1 MQNEGAV
8 SAITAKRLTLALCA
22 AGVIGGAVGAIAVNH
37 NNATA
42 AAEIAAA
49 QAAANTAAA
58 PAPAPVAATPAPV
71 AGNANAVGL
80 PDFTKIVSHNGPAV
94 VNIRVVGTTK
104 ASQRQMPQFDQ
115 DDPFF
120 EFFRRFQQPQQ
131 PRGGNGRGELVF
143 GAGSGFIVSPDGV
156 ILTNAHVVRDASE
169 VTVKLQDRREYRA
182 KVLGS
187 DPKTDVA
194 VLKIDAKN
202 LPVVP
207 MGNTRNLQVGEW
219 VLAIGSPFGL
229 ESTVTAGVVSAKGRS
244 LPGDSVPFIQTD
256 VAVNPGNSG
265 GPLFNT
271 RGEVVGINSQIYSQ
285 SGGYQGLSFAI
296 PIDVAVR
303 IKDQIVAT
311 GKVQHAKLGV
321 GMQDVGQGFAD
332 AFKLESPDGALVA
345 NVERGSAAEK
355 AGLKPGDV
363 IRRVNGQPV
372 FSSGDLSGIVAIAK
386 PGEKVALD
394 VWREGKAIQLSATL
408 ANASDRP
415 DPADRDSLAS
425 NDSGAKLGLALRPL
439 EPLERRQSGI
449 ANGLVIE
456 DAGGAAEA
464 AGVQPGDVLL
474 SVNGRPVTSV
484 GQVREVVAKSPK
496 SVALLIQRGDERIF
510 IPVRIG

>member
-1 MQNEGAV
+1 MQTEGAV
-8 SAITAKRLTLALCA
+8 AITAKRLTLALCA
-22 AGVIGGAVGAIAVNH
+22 AGVVGGAVGAIAVNH

-42 AAEIAAA
+42 AAEAAA
-49 QAAANTAAA
+49 VAAAA
-58 PAPAPVAATPAPV
+58 PAAAPVPVPATPAPV

-94 VNIRVVGTTK
+94 VNIRVVGSHK
-104 ASQRQMPQFDQ
+104 VSQRQMPQFDE

-120 EFFRRFQQPQQ
+120 EFFRRFQPQQ
-131 PRGGNGRGELVF
+131 PQERGGGRSELVY

-156 ILTNAHVVRDASE
+156 ILTNAHVVRDADE

-244 LPGDSVPFIQTD
+244 IDTNGVQFIQTD

-271 RGEVVGINSQIYSQ
+271 RGVVVGINSQIYSQ
-285 SGGYQGLSFAI
+285 TGGYQGLSFAI

-321 GMQDVGQGFAD
+321 GLQDVSQDFAD
-332 AFKLESPDGALVA
+332 SFKLDSPDGALVRS
-345 NVERGSAAEK
+345 VDRGSAADK
-355 AGLKPGDV
+355 AGLKSGDV
-363 IRRVNGQPV
+363 IRKVNGQPV
-372 FSSGDLSGIVAIAK
+372 IAGGDLSAIVAVAK
-386 PGEKVALD
+386 PGDKLALD
-394 VWREGKAIQLSATL
+394 VWRDGKIVQLNATL
-408 ANASDRP
+408 ASASDKP
-415 DPADRDSLAS
+415 DATDRDNLAS
-425 NDSGAKLGLALRPL
+425 NDNGAKLGLALRPL
-439 EPLERRQSGI
+439 DPMEKRQSGI
-449 ANGLVIE
+449 PSGLVIE
-456 DAGGAAEA
+456 DAGGAAQM

-474 SVNGRPVTSV
+474 SVNGKAVNSV
-484 GQVREVVAKSPK
+484 AQVRDVVGKSSK
-496 SVALLIQRGDERIF
+496 SVALLIQRGDDKIF